1 MTSLGTW
8 LVGLTAYP
16 PAELLVW
23 WSGRPALVAMAI
35 LLLISAAALVFDREH
50 ASTRS
55 SPEHKSPNA
64 GSGDHPLLNAA

>member
-50 ASTRS
+50 AS
-55 SPEHKSPNA
+55 SPKHKSPNA
-64 GSGDHPLLNAA
+64 GTGDHPLLNAA